1 MKRPIAPFA
10 VEYKRRPKLSTTSEP
25 SIWSG
30 SIAKELKSLLQSDQ
44 QDDQAALSA
53 GVLPPLAPR
62 QTELRDA
69 NEAASNLGHGEIKRP
84 SRILETRQPITEKGS
99 TKSVADG
106 MEASLPCR
114 EEKRGQSRKIVKS
127 RPPEGRSHNQPPV
140 VEEQALGMKV
150 ASASTPIPTA
160 IPFSTGSNRKLS
172 KLVALRRARMKGLE
186 FQDRWK
192 CDLLRQPRRLRRRL
206 GN

>member
-10 VEYKRRPKLSTTSEP
+10 VEYKRRPKLNKTSEP
-25 SIWSG
+25 SLWSG
-30 SIAKELKSLLQSDQ
+30 SIGKGLKSLLQSDQ

-53 GVLPPLAPR
+53 GVFPPLAPR
-62 QTELRDA
+62 KTGLRDT

-84 SRILETRQPITEKGS
+84 SRILETRQPVIEKGS
-99 TKSVADG
+99 TKAVADG
-106 MEASLPCR
+106 MEASLPFR

-127 RPPEGRSHNQPPV
+127 RPPEGRSHNQPPI
-140 VEEQALGMKV
+140 VEEQAPEMEA

-160 IPFSTGSNRKLS
+160 MPFSTGSNRKLS
-172 KLVALRRARMKGLE
+172 RSVALRRARMKGLE

-192 CDLLRQPRRLRRRL
+192 CDLLRQPRRLMRRL